1 MDAKKVEEIKNLIKK
16 AELESAKA
24 QGEIEAIKRSWKESF
39 GTDDVEEIKKIMQN
53 MRNEISD
60 LEAKGEKLYNKLLE
74 SYDWDNLEREINGN

>member
-24 QGEIEAIKRSWKESF
+24 QGEIEAIKRGWKESF

-53 MRNEISD
+53 MKNEISD

-74 SYDWDNLEREINGN
+74 SYDWDDLAREINGN